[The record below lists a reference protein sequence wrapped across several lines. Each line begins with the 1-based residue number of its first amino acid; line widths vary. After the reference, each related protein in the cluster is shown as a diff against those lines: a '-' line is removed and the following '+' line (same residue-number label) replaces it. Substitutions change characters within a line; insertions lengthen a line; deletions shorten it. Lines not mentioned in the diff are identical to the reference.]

1 MWRDPR
7 TGKSSL
13 QPACIPDPDL
23 DPVEHPNGGAYRA
36 TSVRHIPTI
45 MDAIESRH
53 GLSWRLYVHHPTWGG
68 WAICPSFAGCL
79 YTNQSRKVKRS
90 SAVIAD
96 AQEGRLPS
104 LAIVTPSP
112 ASSQHNGDSLTKGD
126 NWIGQVVGAIMN
138 GPDWDSTA
146 IFVFWDEWGGFY
158 DHVAPP
164 QRGNISF
171 GFRVPLIVISPYTRV
186 GAGTRGGFV
195 SHTFFAFES
204 LIRFVDAN
212 WALPPLNPRV
222 ARANDM
228 MNLFDF
234 DAPPRPRLTLKTRA
248 CTPLTP
254 AQRHLRASRDPE

>member
-7 TGKSSL
+7 TGKRSL

-112 ASSQHNGDSLTKGD
+112 ANSQHNGDSLTQGD
-126 NWIGQVVGAIMN
+126 NWIGQVVSAIMN
-138 GPDWDSTA
+138 GPQWRSTA
-146 IFVFWDEWGGFY
+146 IFLTWDDCGCFY
-158 DHVAPP
+158 DHVPP
-164 QRGNISF
+164 PNGWGIRE
-171 GFRVPLIVISPYTRV
+171 PMLIISPYAR
-186 GAGTRGGFV
+186 AGLTDSTPTTFSGILAFV
-195 SHTFFAFES
+195 EHTFGLPAMNASDRTAYDYSDAF
-204 LIRFVDAN
+204 DYTQAP
-212 WALPPLNPRV
+212 LPPVKLRP
-222 ARANDM
+222 AR
-228 MNLFDF
+228 L
-234 DAPPRPRLTLKTRA
+234 
-248 CTPLTP
+248 P
-254 AQRHLRASRDPE
+254 AASREWLRIHGPTGGGDPT